1 MITTYSDT
9 NESEASKCPV
19 DGRREEILVLVVLDN
34 SVPLQ
39 HVVTKCKQH
48 PVHYALIH
56 QGNNVIHLYI
66 YKVLS
71 NQTFLRI
78 LTLLMYG

>member
-56 QGNNVIHLYI
+56 QGNNVIHL
-66 YKVLS
+66 
-71 NQTFLRI
+71 
-78 LTLLMYG
+78 